1 MAKDYKAL
9 CEELYE
15 KWKGDKNAFCDF
27 RGFQT
32 EFLIE
37 PYYKVQNGKKMLY
50 VINNNPGEGLG
61 VQHRNGLWGNVHGK
75 SYAELSSTFMDY
87 YEKDLKGAAKSR
99 LNKIQIFA
107 SRFGFDG
114 IEDVE
119 SFFLHSKAFNKKSFL
134 KKINNPVIQEYCQ
147 ALQAYLENKSV
158 LSINSVGVNESITKA
173 SLKKSLWIMHIAEI
187 INLDFSNANLIKITS
202 KGEKVTSTA
211 LVSKNKIMIF
221 TMGSNNMPKIL
232 DIVFERIQKEFL

>member
-1 MAKDYKAL
+1 M
-9 CEELYE
+9 
-15 KWKGDKNAFCDF
+15 
-27 RGFQT
+27 
-32 EFLIE
+32 
-37 PYYKVQNGKKMLY
+37 
-50 VINNNPGEGLG
+50 
-61 VQHRNGLWGNVHGK
+61 
-75 SYAELSSTFMDY
+75 
-87 YEKDLKGAAKSR
+87 
-99 LNKIQIFA
+99 
-107 SRFGFDG
+107 
-114 IEDVE
+114 
-119 SFFLHSKAFNKKSFL
+119 
-134 KKINNPVIQEYCQ
+134 
-147 ALQAYLENKSV
+147 QAYLENKSV